1 LLERVLATSG
11 AGMSGFFADLVVES
25 GLDAGGILAATD
37 QGQH

>member
-1 LLERVLATSG
+1 
-11 AGMSGFFADLVVES
+11 MSGFFADLVVES